1 LNKKNNPI
9 LVVFNVPGRIS
20 TGIVQDKTK
29 KKKKKKKE
37 EKKEKKK
44 ESLFADRVFLFV
56 STVHFL
62 LAWF

>member
-29 KKKKKKKE
+29 KKKKKK
-37 EKKEKKK
+37 